1 MSTVSELV
9 SLANTKSFENVPYMI
24 SSSGIEWKMSDV
36 YKQSLKVSKSLI
48 HLGLIPR
55 HESVSIFAQ
64 NSPERVICMLGAI
77 ISNSK
82 ACGIYFSSTYK
93 TCEYIL
99 NDSNSKVLFVDSK
112 ERLEIAL
119 QLKSKLRAIVLLNNC
134 EDLIMGAPSCVYTW
148 NQFIEIGSRVRDEI
162 VDEYVENQKPCDCCI
177 VVYTSGTTGNP
188 KGVMLSHDNVIY
200 TAKSNLKHNPVLLD
214 CPLRL
219 LSVLPMSHVA
229 PILSDV
235 ILPLTTVGI
244 HGIPASVY
252 FSNSPSISVGDLV
265 IARPTYIFA
274 VPRMWE
280 RVYEEALTLEYKF
293 DGFVY
298 RYMKKICYASH
309 IKSQNKNHKDDFIT
323 RIAKTYMV
331 TRIQREIGLD
341 KVKLCLTG
349 GAHVDN
355 TTTHNFSKFGIN
367 LLGSYGMSELSG
379 MQSIPHPNYFLDG
392 YSGIPICGT
401 EAKVDDVT
409 HELCFRGRQVA
420 LGYTNQDK
428 SFTDEEGWFHSGDVG
443 EIHESGYIKVN
454 GRLDDTIITS
464 YGKKISPIPIESQLC
479 QLCDDI
485 SEAILVGNNE
495 KYLSLLFTMKP
506 ESNIN
511 NVFNCINTYNNDI
524 ASNNS
529 EKIHRMCVIREKFT
543 VEGGE
548 ITSSSKIR
556 RFNILK
562 KYHNEIKSMYYG

>member
-1 MSTVSELV
+1 
-9 SLANTKSFENVPYMI
+9 
-24 SSSGIEWKMSDV
+24 
-36 YKQSLKVSKSLI
+36 
-48 HLGLIPR
+48 
-55 HESVSIFAQ
+55 
-64 NSPERVICMLGAI
+64 
-77 ISNSK
+77 
-82 ACGIYFSSTYK
+82 
-93 TCEYIL
+93 
-99 NDSNSKVLFVDSK
+99 VLFVDSK

-244 HGIPASVY
+244 HGIAASVY

-401 EAKVDDVT
+401 EVKVDSVT
-409 HELCFRGRQVA
+409 SELCFRGRQVA
-420 LGYTNQDK
+420 LGYTNQTK

-464 YGKKISPIPIESQLC
+464 YGKKISPVPIETHLC
-479 QLCDDI
+479 RMCDDI
-485 SEAILVGNNE
+485 NEAIVVGNDE
-495 KYLSLLFTMKP
+495 KYLSLLFTMKIG
-506 ESNIN
+506 SNIN
-511 NVFNCINTYNNDI
+511 NVFNSINTYNEEI
-524 ASNNS
+524 ASDNS
-529 EKIHRMCVIREKFT
+529 EKIHRVYMIKGEFT

-548 ITSSSKIR
+548 ITSSNKIR

-562 KYHNEIKSMYYG
+562 RYHNEIKSMYYG

>member
-77 ISNSK
+77 
-82 ACGIYFSSTYK
+82 
-93 TCEYIL
+93 
-99 NDSNSKVLFVDSK
+99 DSNSKVLFVDSN

-244 HGIPASVY
+244 HGIAASVY

-401 EAKVDDVT
+401 EVKVDSVT
-409 HELCFRGRQVA
+409 SELCFRGRQVA
-420 LGYTNQDK
+420 LGYTNQTK

-464 YGKKISPIPIESQLC
+464 YGKKISPVPIETHLC
-479 QLCDDI
+479 RMCEDI
-485 SEAILVGNNE
+485 NEAIVVGNDE
-495 KYLSLLFTMKP
+495 KYLSLLFTMKIG
-506 ESNIN
+506 SNIN
-511 NVFNCINTYNNDI
+511 NVFNSINTYNEEI
-524 ASNNS
+524 ASDNS
-529 EKIHRMCVIREKFT
+529 EKIHRVYMIKGEFT

-548 ITSSSKIR
+548 ITSSNKIR

-562 KYHNEIKSMYYG
+562 RYHNEIKSMYYG